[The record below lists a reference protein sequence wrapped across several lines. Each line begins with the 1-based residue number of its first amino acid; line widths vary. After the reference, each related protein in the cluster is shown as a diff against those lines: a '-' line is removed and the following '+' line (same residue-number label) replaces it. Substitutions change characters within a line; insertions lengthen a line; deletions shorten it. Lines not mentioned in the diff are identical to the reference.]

1 LFECAGCS
9 AKCNLCKYKAMANAS
24 TMKFSDKSVKH
35 SLMRSMEK
43 RESVDVQKEKEEMS
57 IVRK

>member
-1 LFECAGCS
+1 
-9 AKCNLCKYKAMANAS
+9 MANAS